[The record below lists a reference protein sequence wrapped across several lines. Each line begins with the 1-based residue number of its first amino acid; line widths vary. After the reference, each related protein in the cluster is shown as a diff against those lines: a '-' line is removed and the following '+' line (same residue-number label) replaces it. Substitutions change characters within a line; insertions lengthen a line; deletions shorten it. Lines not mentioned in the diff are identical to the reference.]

1 MPPKPLCKRGDVVL
15 VLFPHSDLK
24 TAKTRPAVVVQADAL
39 QSGMP
44 QVIVA
49 MISGRMFRA
58 GYPSRIVIEKNSTTP
73 SVIRSACS
81 HRSRGGTALPTTLIH
96 GPTSAGRWASRPG
109 GGSFGG
115 YCTLSPSS
123 A

>member
-1 MPPKPLCKRGDVVL
+1 VL

-39 QSGMP
+39 RSGMP

-58 GYPSRIVIEKNSTTP
+58 GHPSRVVIEKN
-73 SVIRSACS
+73 
-81 HRSRGGTALPTTLIH
+81 
-96 GPTSAGRWASRPG
+96 
-109 GGSFGG
+109 
-115 YCTLSPSS
+115 
-123 A
+123 